1 MEMNLIRLLPE
12 FIMLGTAFTLLIL
25 ELFASRGSRKAY
37 GVIGILGA
45 ASAAIALAYQDYG
58 MALADLFV
66 QDRVA
71 IYFKWLFLICAVF
84 ILYIVMLYEENIK
97 NWRGE
102 FYSII
107 VFAFSGMM
115 MLASAADFVSF
126 YVCLELVAVCL
137 YVLAAYLTDSRVTT
151 EAGLK
156 YLVTGALA
164 SGFLLYGVSFIY
176 GATGATGFAE
186 VAQALQTVE
195 PTGFLMLGVALA
207 VIGLTFKISSIPFH
221 VWAPDVYQGAPTPV
235 TALLAAA
242 SKAAGFVVILRIMFE
257 ALGPIKGEWIA
268 FVAVISGITLLFGNL
283 AAMPQKDLKRLLAY
297 AGIGS
302 AGYLLMAVAAASTLG
317 AGAIMFY
324 LLTYLLGIAGTFIAM
339 VVFYNSE
346 KSDLIESYSGLHKRS
361 PLLAFTLFIGLLS
374 LAGFP
379 PLGGF
384 IAKFYIFMAAVK
396 EGLWVLA
403 AIGAV
408 MAIVAM
414 YFFLLVIKS
423 MYLRPAKN
431 PAPIHVDM
439 TTRGLLYIV
448 NAATIVIG
456 VYPGPLTDLVMS
468 IAENVF

>member
-1 MEMNLIRLLPE
+1 MNLIRLLPE

>member
-12 FIMLGTAFTLLIL
+12 FIVLGTAFLLLIL
-25 ELFASRGSRKAY
+25 ELFMPRGSRKGY
-37 GVIGILGA
+37 GIIGMLGLA
-45 ASAAIALAYQDYG
+45 AAAISLVYQDYG
-58 MALADLFV
+58 QALAGLFI

-71 IYFKWLFLICAVF
+71 IYFKWLFLITGGF
-84 ILYIVMLYEENIK
+84 ILYIVMLYEEHIK

-102 FYSII
+102 FYSLI
-107 VFAFSGMM
+107 VFAISAMM

-126 YVCLELVAVCL
+126 YVCLEFVAVCL
-137 YVLAAYLTDSRVTT
+137 YVLAAYLSDNRITT

-164 SGFLLYGVSFIY
+164 SGFLIYGVSFIY
-176 GATGATGFAE
+176 GATGATSFTE
-186 VAQALQTVE
+186 VARALQTVE
-195 PTGFLMLGVALA
+195 PSGFLMIGIALV

-221 VWAPDVYQGAPTPV
+221 VWSPDVYQGAPTPV

-242 SKAAGFVVILRIMFE
+242 SKSAGFVVILRIMFG
-257 ALGPIKGEWIA
+257 ALGPMKGEWMA
-268 FVAVISGITLLFGNL
+268 FVAVIAGITLLFGNL

-302 AGYLLMAVAAASTLG
+302 AGYLLMAVAAASELG

-324 LLTYLLGIAGTFIAM
+324 LLTYMLGIIGSFIAI

-346 KSDLIESYSGLHKRS
+346 GSDLIESYSGLYKRS
-361 PLLAFTLFIGLLS
+361 PLLAFSLFIGLLS

-384 IAKFYIFMAAVK
+384 IAKFYIFMAAIK

-408 MAIVAM
+408 MAIVTM

-431 PAPIHVDM
+431 PAPIHVDF
-439 TTRGLLYIV
+439 TTKGLLYVV
-448 NAATIVIG
+448 NAATIALG